1 MAPAKAT
8 LPQAVVK
15 PKPFATKEARLKL
28 FGGGSAPASPAGGT
42 RPTSPFGSP
51 DHELPSNH
59 GSQGK
64 YGKRFDRVARTFDE
78 AGIAARAE
86 RRKRA
91 QLRFKMVFD
100 LVGAVQAFKPSTA
113 AVAKEREALEGFAT
127 AGRRSLRLPDIPEP
141 ALRTPRSRLR
151 NSVICEV
158 CNEPTCDDGG
168 HELEPRLLCGYCPN
182 VAHARCVAAAGLD
195 WGDAEKPGA
204 RRCCHICSGNLR
216 DAVALRL
223 KAFDDA
229 RSDYRTG
236 MANDI
241 LTRAVR
247 AWLSAKRF
255 QERKRRVIKAQ
266 SVVRR
271 YLCRSK
277 FRLQRGLFKRAIAVR
292 LQDVVVSSLE
302 PPPERSLHAILS
314 VLDHTQRLTLFSFDI
329 DECPLAPKRAP
340 DRATPKAR
348 RRASNAG
355 GRRQT
360 TADAQA
366 ELEEAREL
374 KRLRAKTPFATSR
387 AAFHVENV
395 LPGSTYDVT
404 IGAHHIRGTPE
415 DLQRFDGSRGARE
428 WLAVELKPHMRYP
441 LRDQSREEMRAMVA
455 GVYRGY
461 VKAELK
467 VQVEGLNSLYN
478 MCTWLEAPHF
488 ETLKKSEGA
497 ASAASSKGG
506 RKQLWWA
513 MLCNGMFQ
521 LYTSQGDVQARVS
534 LLAHRAVVDYER
546 LAKSHGFAMTLPDRR
561 TWSFA
566 PLSKHEAG
574 NWIFGF
580 EYWRL
585 KHAHGHA
592 AALGL
597 LCAPTPKHDG
607 RGHHGHHGHGHHG
620 KRMSA
625 AEHRRRSLAGAGPSA
640 RSMVQ
645 AGDGDAAPADQAR
658 LSLGAL
664 SAVAAAI
671 VPGGGGSR
679 RGSTASLSRL

>member
-1 MAPAKAT
+1 MPGKNPGCPQRCGALGAARALLGSAMAPAKAT

-78 AGIAARAE
+78 AGIAAAE

-91 QLRFKMVFD
+91 ARFKMVFD

-127 AGRRSLRLPDIPEP
+127 AGRRSLRLPDIPSP
-141 ALRTPRSRLR
+141 LRTPRAGP

-182 VAHARCVAAAGLD
+182 VAHARCVSAAGLD
-195 WGDAEKPGA
+195 WGDAEKPA

-266 SVVRR
+266 S
-271 YLCRSK
+271 
-277 FRLQRGLFKRAIAVR
+277 
-292 LQDVVVSSLE
+292 DVVVSSLE
-302 PPPERSLHAILS
+302 PPPENCSLHAILS

-340 DRATPKAR
+340 DRSTPKAR

-366 ELEEAREL
+366 ELEEAREEL

-404 IGAHHIRGTPE
+404 IVYTVF
-415 DLQRFDGSRGARE
+415 LKTRFDGSRGARE

-597 LCAPTPKHDG
+597 CALTPKHDG
-607 RGHHGHHGHGHHG
+607 RATTATTPTATTASACPPRSTGGGPRGRRPERALHGRG
-620 KRMSA
+620 
-625 AEHRRRSLAGAGPSA
+625 RRRRRRA
-640 RSMVQ
+640 
-645 AGDGDAAPADQAR
+645 ADQAR
-658 LSLGAL
+658 LAGAL